1 MDIQI
6 RRARLDEAEAL
17 TAIARAAK
25 RHWGYPENW
34 IARWKSDLTITS
46 DFIANNEVFVA
57 VVGGETAGCCAL
69 VLVDSSAE
77 VEHMW
82 INPEYIGTGVG
93 RALFM
98 HVKARA
104 DDLHLFALE
113 LSADPN
119 AQGFY
124 ERMGAKR
131 IGEVRADIEGQSR
144 VLPRMKIDVKRES

>member
-104 DDLHLFALE
+104 
-113 LSADPN
+113 
-119 AQGFY
+119 
-124 ERMGAKR
+124 
-131 IGEVRADIEGQSR
+131 
-144 VLPRMKIDVKRES
+144 